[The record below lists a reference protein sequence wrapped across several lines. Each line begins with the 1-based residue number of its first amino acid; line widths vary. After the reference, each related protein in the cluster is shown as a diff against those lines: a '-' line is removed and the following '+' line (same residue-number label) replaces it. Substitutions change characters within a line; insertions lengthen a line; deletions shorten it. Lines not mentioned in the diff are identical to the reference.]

1 MFLSYQV
8 EPLVRANRLEVVL
21 ADFERA
27 PLPVSL
33 VYPEARLVST
43 RLRVLLDWLKQTLGA
58 RPEIRSSST
67 KPERISPRQRES
79 GR

>member
-8 EPLVRANRLEVVL
+8 EPLVRNGRLQLVL
-21 ADFERA
+21 ANFEL
-27 PLPVSL
+27 PSLPVSL

-58 RPEIRSSST
+58 RPEI
-67 KPERISPRQRES
+67 Q
-79 GR
+79 